1 MNDFVL
7 ERNICYQESLTD
19 SFGQELLTKS
29 IDMMSQASGTGS
41 NKSGASHLPSSAA
54 VKRDK
59 FKSTIQDSMENSSL
73 AGIPSNMLDSKQQ
86 SGMGNIP
93 NTQMASS
100 CMSGDSINL
109 AMTGSNFTMGSNTTA
124 SNYPAST
131 DLLTTSIDP
140 LTSSLDL
147 EMIFDHFGESTTS
160 IENQTKQTEIERKYS
175 KPFNLEQ
182 MMQGM
187 FVSQENLV
195 KYEKQI
201 SNESEKNLDK
211 SPKIIHTEN
220 VEHKREISLQ
230 EIEDNASSKDKN
242 LNECDSVGP
251 ENQDNLINKEES
263 LKVESVNQHIS
274 EFIFLFENHP
284 DPQIRGLVRVCIGSF
299 INSVFS
305 SSSGDYYK
313 WKPWNSST
321 KNIANSMTIE
331 NLLNIIMEVNFYQI
345 FTVNIISE
353 IIISNFCGIIS
364 GFN

>member
-1 MNDFVL
+1 M

-41 NKSGASHLPSSAA
+41 NKSGHLPSSAAA

-86 SGMGNIP
+86 SGTGNIP

-147 EMIFDHFGESTTS
+147 EMIFDHFGDSTTS
-160 IENQTKQTEIERKYS
+160 LENQTKQTEIERKHS

-201 SNESEKNLDK
+201 SNESEKNQDK
-211 SPKIIHTEN
+211 SPKIVRTEN
-220 VEHKREISLQ
+220 SEPKQ
-230 EIEDNASSKDKN
+230 ELCSHGNEDNASGKDKN
-242 LNECDSVGP
+242 VNECDSVGF
-251 ENQDNLINKEES
+251 ENQDNLINKDQSSNIE
-263 LKVESVNQHIS
+263 LTNQHIS
-274 EFIFLFENHP
+274 EFIFLFENHS

-299 INSVFS
+299 INSVFN

-313 WKPWNSST
+313 WKSWNFLT
-321 KNIANSMTIE
+321 KNIANNMTIE
-331 NLLNIIMEVNFYQI
+331 NLLNIIMEVNFLSFI
-345 FTVNIISE
+345 VFIKLL
-353 IIISNFCGIIS
+353 
-364 GFN
+364 